1 VDRLQIDTDD
11 FAVLSD
17 NPSGDLEPA
26 AGRGAK
32 IDDRITGSQKTVT
45 LLQFKQFV
53 SGAGAITFL
62 LGFLVEA
69 VVRVVNHF
77 CSLNQLLGRSDRFNL
92 KKKPSLKV
100 RLGLTPEINRGV

>member
-1 VDRLQIDTDD
+1 
-11 FAVLSD
+11 
-17 NPSGDLEPA
+17 
-26 AGRGAK
+26 
-32 IDDRITGSQKTVT
+32 
-45 LLQFKQFV
+45 LQFKQFV